1 MAALNQYY
9 LRKVH
14 MKYHENKKSSVKLN
28 PIAASLLLLMPVVAQ
43 AEISIKNGSV
53 TEASNGVPVVNIAK
67 ANSNGLSHNV
77 YDTLN
82 VGAGGVIFNNAT
94 SAAQSVLA
102 GQIAANPN
110 LTDGSAMVILNEVT
124 STNASTINGMMEV
137 AGDSAHLIIAN
148 PNGITTQGGGFINA
162 EKGTLTT
169 GTPKIGDDGLLNGYS
184 VNGGTITVSGFQSD
198 SPTEILA
205 RSIVVN
211 GALSAS
217 ELNVV
222 AGNNALNTEGV
233 VTGTVTATGNASS
246 YGVDVSKLG
255 GMYANKINLVSTET
269 GVGVRNQGTIAG
281 GDSGIK
287 LTSNGKLVNKNAAI
301 QSSGDITLNTNG
313 VLENSAGKINSDK
326 MIAIDTAGNK
336 VSNINGGNILA
347 TTNNYITSGEF
358 DNSNG
363 KLAAGQTLAVN
374 TSGNTFTNTG
384 KAKTAGIEAG
394 VVAIESGDFNNNN
407 GQIHA
412 GYVGLKNTSLTN
424 NGGTIDSTGNVEVES
439 TGNIENV
446 TGLIRSSAGAVKLTT
461 TKAVKNN
468 DNKSADTTGGES
480 LGIVSG
486 NGIEIAAD
494 YLFNWAGEIASDGD
508 VNIKTT
514 RDIDNYMGKIES
526 SKTVSITGRDI
537 NTSQSGINGGDGV
550 NIDLDNYYSRL
561 GVITSVNGDV
571 TIKANTVSTDS
582 SVIKAKNI
590 SIDSGADI
598 DAKYTMMVADQKLAL
613 NAAGKITSTD
623 SDKFGFY
630 VGQYFGYGN
639 QQGGLIGGEGVD
651 ITAKSLNNESGR
663 IIAQT
668 GDVNINLTGDLA
680 SNKGQIVANSG
691 KMTIAAKRIAADY
704 ATIYSSGNMKI
715 DASGLSSKA
724 SGSIAKNTAT
734 GIISSDSDVLINI
747 NGDYNNTGWVNAKGN
762 MTVNASGYLTNNH
775 AFSADGDLNL
785 TGKTITN
792 NSDIAAG
799 NTLNISTANDL
810 TNNLGA
816 NISAKTTN
824 VTAKNISNW
833 ANLVADS
840 ELNVTASNNIYNY
853 GNLYTNGKAVI
864 NAKKIVNTGFW
875 AVLGGAQG
883 FQTTANI
890 VNIFGT
896 VVGK

>member
-1 MAALNQYY
+1 
-9 LRKVH
+9 
-14 MKYHENKKSSVKLN
+14 MKYRENKKRSAKLN

-53 TEASNGVPVVNIAK
+53 TQASNGVPIVNIAE

-82 VGAGGVIFNNAT
+82 VGSEGVIFNNAA

-110 LTDGSAMVILNEVT
+110 LTSGSAKVILNEVT

-169 GTPKIGDDGLLNGYS
+169 GTPTVSSDGVLTGYS
-184 VNGGTITVSGFQSD
+184 VNGGTITVGGFQSD

-205 RSIVVN
+205 RSVVVN
-211 GALSAS
+211 GALEVD

-222 AGNNALNTEGV
+222 AGNNAINSEGV
-233 VTGTVTATGNASS
+233 VTGSVTATGNAST

-255 GMYANKINLVSTET
+255 GMYANKISLVSTES
-269 GVGVRNQGTIAG
+269 GVGVRNLGTISG
-281 GDSGIK
+281 GDSGVKI
-287 LTSNGKLVNKNAAI
+287 TSNGKLVNNSATI

-313 VLENSAGKINSDK
+313 QLENSAGKINSDK
-326 MIAIDTAGNK
+326 MIAIDTAGNT
-336 VSNINGGNILA
+336 VSNTNAGNISA
-347 TTNNYITSGEF
+347 TTNNYITSGYF

-374 TSGNTFTNTG
+374 TSGKAFINTG

-394 VVAIESGDFNNNN
+394 IVAVESGGFDNNN

-424 NGGTIDSTGNVEVES
+424 NGGTIDATGNVEVES

-446 TGLIRSSAGAVKLTT
+446 SGLIRSSAGAVKLVT

-468 DNKSADTTGGES
+468 NNKSADTTGTES

-486 NGIEIAAD
+486 NGIEISAD
-494 YLFNWAGEIASDGD
+494 YLFNWAGEIASSGD
-508 VNIKTT
+508 VSITT
-514 RDIDNYMGKIES
+514 TSDIDNYMGKIES
-526 SKTVSITGRDI
+526 SKTVSITGREM
-537 NTSQSGINGGDGV
+537 NTSQSGINGAAGV
-550 NIDLDNYYSRL
+550 NIDLDSYYSRL
-561 GVITSVNGDV
+561 GVITAVNGDV
-571 TIKANTVSTDS
+571 TIKADTVSTDS

-590 SIDSGADI
+590 SIDSGSDI
-598 DAKYTMMVADQKLAL
+598 DAQYTMMVADEKLAL
-613 NAAGKITSTD
+613 NAVGKITSTD

-680 SNKGQIVANSG
+680 SNKGQIIANAG
-691 KMTIAAKRIAADY
+691 EMTIAAKKISADY
-704 ATIYSSGNMKI
+704 ATIYSSGNMQI
-715 DASGLSSKA
+715 DASSLSSKA
-724 SGSIAKNTAT
+724 SGSVAKNTAT
-734 GIISSDSDVLINI
+734 GIVSSDSDILINI

-762 MTVNASGYLTNNH
+762 LTVNASGFLTNNH
-775 AFSADGDLNL
+775 AFNADGDLNL

-799 NTLNISTANDL
+799 NVLNITTANDL

-816 NISAKTTN
+816 NITAKTTN

-840 ELNVTASNNIYNY
+840 QLNVTASNNIYNY
-853 GNLYTNGKAVI
+853 GNLYTAGKAVI

-883 FQTTANI
+883 FESTANI
-890 VNIFGT
+890 TNIFGT

>member
-1 MAALNQYY
+1 
-9 LRKVH
+9 
-14 MKYHENKKSSVKLN
+14 MKYHENKKRSVKLN

-53 TEASNGVPVVNIAK
+53 TEASNGVPIVNIAK
-67 ANSNGLSHNV
+67 PNSNGLSHYV

-82 VGAGGVIFNNAT
+82 VGAEGVIFNNAT

-110 LTDGSAMVILNEVT
+110 LTDRSAMVILNEVT

-169 GTPKIGDDGLLNGYS
+169 GTPKLGEDGLLNGYS
-184 VNGGTITVSGFQSD
+184 VNGGTITVSGFQSE

-205 RSIVVN
+205 RSVVVN

-217 ELNVV
+217 ELKIV
-222 AGNNALNTEGV
+222 AGSNAVNADGV
-233 VTGTVTATGNASS
+233 VTDSVTPTGNAST

-255 GMYANKINLVSTET
+255 GMYANKISLVSTEN
-269 GVGVRNQGTIAG
+269 GVGVRNLGTISA

-287 LTSNGKLVNKNAAI
+287 ITSNGKLLNNNAVI

-347 TTNNYITSGEF
+347 TTNNYITSGKF

-508 VNIKTT
+508 VSIQTT
-514 RDIDNYMGKIES
+514 SDIDNYMGKIES
-526 SKTVSITGRDI
+526 SKTVSITGRNM
-537 NTSQSGINGGDGV
+537 NTSQSGINGGAGV
-550 NIDLDNYYSRL
+550 NIDLNNYYSRL

-571 TIKANTVSTDS
+571 TIKADTVSTDS

-598 DAKYTMMVADQKLAL
+598 DAKYTMMVADEKLAL
-613 NAAGKITSTD
+613 NAVGKITSTD

-691 KMTIAAKRIAADY
+691 GMTIAAKKIAADY
-704 ATIYSSGNMKI
+704 ATIYSSGNMQI
-715 DASGLSSKA
+715 DASSLSSKA
-724 SGSIAKNTAT
+724 SGSIAKNTAN
-734 GIISSDSDVLINI
+734 GVISSDSDVLINI

-762 MTVNASGYLTNNH
+762 LTVNASGYLTNNH
-775 AFSADGDLNL
+775 AFNADGDLNL

-840 ELNVTASNNIYNY
+840 QLNVTASNNIYNY
-853 GNLYTNGKAVI
+853 GNLYTAGKAVI
-864 NAKKIVNTGFW
+864 DAKKIVNTGFW

-883 FQTTANI
+883 FETTANV
-890 VNIFGT
+890 VNVFGT